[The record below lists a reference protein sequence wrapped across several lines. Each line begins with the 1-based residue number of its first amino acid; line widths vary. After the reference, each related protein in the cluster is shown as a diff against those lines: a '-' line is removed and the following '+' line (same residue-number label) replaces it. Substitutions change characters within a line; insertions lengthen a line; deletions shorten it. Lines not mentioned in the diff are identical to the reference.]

1 MWGEKLSIVNIEDS
15 DLKPTGLIQRLCVK
29 IKQLDC
35 VLPMYQISKEY
46 RELSFFI
53 ESYF

>member
-1 MWGEKLSIVNIEDS
+1 MRGEKLSIVNIEDS
-15 DLKPTGLIQRLCVK
+15 DLKTTGLIQRLCVQ

-35 VLPMYQISKEY
+35 VLPMYQISEQY
-46 RELSFFI
+46 RELRFFI